1 MSFRYIGSKARVV
14 DTIIDR
20 IGSPDSGMFIDAFS
34 GTGAVAETAS
44 RAGWKVHVNDHLRSS
59 AIMSFARLV
68 SKADV
73 LFSGLGGYASAVEVL
88 NSLKPQRGFIWREYS
103 PASSQHCSVSRMYFT
118 EGNAQ
123 KIDAIRSQIREWR
136 SREDINQSEERVL
149 IADLALLWQICGFWD
164 SPDAECVI
172 HGEPAFDGGW
182 RWIRIG
188 RAISSVGLSRF

>member
-34 GTGAVAETAS
+34 GTGAVAEAAS
-44 RAGWKVHVNDHLRSS
+44 RAGWKVHVNDHLSSS

-73 LFSGLGGYASAVEVL
+73 LFSGLGGYASAVDVL

-103 PASSQHCSVSRMYFT
+103 HNIVLCPACISRKAMPRRSVQS
-118 EGNAQ
+118 A
-123 KIDAIRSQIREWR
+123 ARSA
-136 SREDINQSEERVL
+136 NG
-149 IADLALLWQICGFWD
+149 AL
-164 SPDAECVI
+164 VKT
-172 HGEPAFDGGW
+172 
-182 RWIRIG
+182 
-188 RAISSVGLSRF
+188 